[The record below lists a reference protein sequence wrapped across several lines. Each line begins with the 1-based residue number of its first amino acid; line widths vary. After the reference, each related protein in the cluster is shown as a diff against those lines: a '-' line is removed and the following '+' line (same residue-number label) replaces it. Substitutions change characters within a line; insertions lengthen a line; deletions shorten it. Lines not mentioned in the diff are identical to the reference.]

1 MNLRK
6 TVGLR
11 VRQAR
16 LKRRLTQAG
25 LGQQSGLSG
34 DWICAI
40 ERGRRGSDM
49 HTLMKLGAAL
59 GVTVDWLTSVE
70 SKHNLKPNRKS
81 KAYVKKK

>member
-16 LKRRLTQAG
+16 LKRKLTQQV
-25 LGQQSGLSG
+25 LGKKSGLSG

-40 ERGRRGSDM
+40 ERGHRGSDM
-49 HTLMKLGAAL
+49 QTLMKLGAVL

-70 SKHNLKPNRKS
+70 SKHDHKPKRK
-81 KAYVKKK
+81 VKT